1 MIKQITIDLI
11 YPGKSGSL
19 YPNAII
25 MGTSIDSPV
34 RTNNAERIFTI
45 VLGFNQASKSCLSFG
60 IALDFAKTKAVSSS
74 VN

>member
-1 MIKQITIDLI
+1 MMIALGYDEPDFPGYIKSMLI
-11 YPGKSGSL
+11 CL
-19 YPNAII
+19 II
-25 MGTSIDSPV
+25 GTSIDSPV
-34 RTNNAERIFTI
+34 STNNAERMFTM